1 MKTLPANSKRNAYN
15 SAENFTIFRS
25 KKAIPK
31 IAIEIELF
39 KIYLKKVFRIINPAL
54 KFGILSLK

>member
-15 SAENFTIFRS
+15 SAENFTILRS
-25 KKAIPK
+25 EKAMHK
-31 IAIEIELF
+31 IAIEMELF

-54 KFGILSLK
+54 KSGILSLK